1 VSVQA
6 TILVF
11 VGANK
16 YIQNVIGQTGNREV
30 RPLTPDEEAAWRALG
45 RAVLVI
51 PRILDS
57 DLVES
62 DGLTMTEY
70 TVLMNL
76 SEAPDLALRMSDLA
90 NYVSITVSGL
100 TRVVGR
106 LSNEGL
112 VDRVRSEADGRG
124 QLAVL
129 TPAGLTRLKQ
139 AWPSHLASVRRR
151 VMDHLG
157 DVDLGAFAE
166 AISSVAGAERGPP
179 VRRGRPPFSQAR

>member
-1 VSVQA
+1 M
-6 TILVF
+6 
-11 VGANK
+11 
-16 YIQNVIGQTGNREV
+16 

-90 NYVSITVSGL
+90 TMCPS
-100 TRVVGR
+100 
-106 LSNEGL
+106 
-112 VDRVRSEADGRG
+112 RS
-124 QLAVL
+124 AV
-129 TPAGLTRLKQ
+129 
-139 AWPSHLASVRRR
+139 
-151 VMDHLG
+151 
-157 DVDLGAFAE
+157 
-166 AISSVAGAERGPP
+166 
-179 VRRGRPPFSQAR
+179 